1 MVLKNG
7 NSNYHP
13 IEVALMVS
21 LYRAMRFKAQHKNS
35 LGVLLTM
42 VVHNNTLPIHSKWG
56 NRLKT
61 CRHWALLAVCTQIME
76 TKAPTNMVDIE
87 FHRTF
92 RTDRL
97 ELDHI
102 KAHHH
107 SIWATRGNNRVST
120 QCSSS
125 TTPNPRTNNSTQP
138 HLVTPITK
146 LLLQG
151 HKITTI
157 PSKTTI
163 LGSRPLSS
171 TKQAT
176 SSR

>member
-1 MVLKNG
+1 MLKNG
-7 NSNYHP
+7 NNNYHP

-21 LYRAMRFKAQHKNS
+21 LYRATRFKALHKNS

-42 VVHNNTLPIHSKWG
+42 VVHNSTLPIHSKWC

-61 CRHWALLAVCTQIME
+61 CHHWALRAVCTRIME
-76 TKAPTNMVDIE
+76 TKALTNMVDME

-97 ELDHI
+97 EPDHI
-102 KAHHH
+102 KAHH
-107 SIWATRGNNRVST
+107 SSRWATKGNNRVST

-125 TTPNPRTNNSTQP
+125 TTPNPPINNSTQP
-138 HLVTPITK
+138 HLATPITK
-146 LLLQG
+146 LSHQG

-163 LGSRPLSS
+163 LDSRLLSS
-171 TKQAT
+171 TKRAT